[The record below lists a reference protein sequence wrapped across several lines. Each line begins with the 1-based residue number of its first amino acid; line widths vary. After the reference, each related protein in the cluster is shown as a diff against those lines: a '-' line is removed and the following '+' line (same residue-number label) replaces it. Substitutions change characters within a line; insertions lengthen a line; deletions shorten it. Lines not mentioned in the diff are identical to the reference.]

1 MKCNQCG
8 KELKIE
14 NGILK
19 EDCLQVKKEWGYF
32 SRKDL
37 QIDEICLCES
47 CYDKWIAGFV
57 LPVKKKKQTEAV

>member
-19 EDCLQVKKEWGYF
+19 EDCLQVIKKWGYF
-32 SRKDL
+32 SNKDL
-37 QIDEICLCES
+37 EIDEFCLCEA
-47 CYDKWIAGFV
+47 CYDKWISGFLV
-57 LPVKKKKQTEAV
+57 PVKKKNQTEAV